1 MVPGGNDPYGRRYVL
16 TSIEL
21 KHDVELKIEKG
32 AGLWQSGDRRD
43 YDYMPLYGHDMVIP
57 GIEWTHSHFVNK
69 PLLFAKNQY
78 RIKICG
84 GGKIRMNDPYTK
96 DPDISHYATN
106 CEDRIHIVPVVFSD
120 CHDIVLQDFDI
131 MRTNCYHTSFDN
143 DSNLFVGNVKM
154 YDAACVS
161 GDGLGLSS
169 GTHRVKIERCF
180 FESNDDGVTL
190 SSSYRDP
197 RNNVSPWRTYHD
209 LNPHGAKCVT
219 VEHSYFSSGGG
230 KAIAVIPWGST
241 NPEPQNQIIDSVKVT
256 DCILAGGYSVGT
268 WPDNPFDGK
277 PFTNTE
283 TDDFSTVQNFWVFNN
298 DYLNECS
305 LLCVTPTNFR
315 NDCGIP
321 SSSTILNGDFRDGRC
336 YWSRKGNVRISRNG
350 AEIEPGQLLFQGL
363 TLEKGKYSF
372 TVDASGDGEVKIIG
386 SGDNKTVASKKFS
399 NAQTAK
405 TVIEFTITDGGD
417 YMLGVEGGKAKVVAA
432 KLDKNKTILDKK

>member
-1 MVPGGNDPYGRRYVL
+1 
-16 TSIEL
+16 
-21 KHDVELKIEKG
+21 
-32 AGLWQSGDRRD
+32 
-43 YDYMPLYGHDMVIP
+43 
-57 GIEWTHSHFVNK
+57 
-69 PLLFAKNQY
+69 
-78 RIKICG
+78 
-84 GGKIRMNDPYTK
+84 MNDPYTK

-209 LNPHGAKCVT
+209 LNPHGARCVT

-315 NDCGIP
+315 SDCGIP